1 MISNQRDFILNF
13 LPESIQDISYAQIDL
28 DISDMSVSDILRNI
42 NRTYP
47 KNSRCRNQISSG
59 QLAVAVMC
67 KSEYMYP
74 LKGLLIIVA
83 NTKKP
88 IELVSKDYIIMT
100 VSDDDI
106 AKEDNIVFI
115 ISALTKYLIENF
127 SNVFEKFQEFYVKYV
142 YDPEEDSEWEDDY
155 LAGSYEE

>member
-1 MISNQRDFILNF
+1 MVYDKKDFIREF
-13 LPESIQDISYAQIDL
+13 LPDSIQDVSYAQIDL
-28 DISDMSVSDILRNI
+28 DISDMSISDILRNI

-47 KNSRCRNQISSG
+47 KNSKCRNQISSG

-74 LKGLLIIVA
+74 LRGLLIIVA
-83 NTKKP
+83 NTSRP

-106 AKEDNIVFI
+106 SKEENIIHI
-115 ISALTKYLIENF
+115 ISAFTKYLIDNF
-127 SNVFEKFQEFYVKYV
+127 ANVFDQFQEFYVKYV
-142 YDPEEDSEWEDDY
+142 YDPEEDSEWDEIYYAED
-155 LAGSYEE
+155 

>member
-1 MISNQRDFILNF
+1 MVYDKKDFIREF
-13 LPESIQDISYAQIDL
+13 LPDSIQDVSYAQIDL
-28 DISDMSVSDILRNI
+28 DISDMSISDILRNI

-47 KNSRCRNQISSG
+47 KNSKCRNQISSG

-74 LKGLLIIVA
+74 LRGLLILVA
-83 NTKKP
+83 NTSRP

-106 AKEDNIVFI
+106 SKEENIIHI
-115 ISALTKYLIENF
+115 ISAFTKYLIDNF
-127 SNVFEKFQEFYVKYV
+127 ANVFDQFQEFYVKYV
-142 YDPEEDSEWEDDY
+142 YDPEEDSEWDEIYYAED
-155 LAGSYEE
+155 

>member
-1 MISNQRDFILNF
+1 MVYDKKDFIREF
-13 LPESIQDISYAQIDL
+13 LPDSIQDVSYAQIDL
-28 DISDMSVSDILRNI
+28 DISDMSISDILRNI

-47 KNSRCRNQISSG
+47 KNSKCRNQISSG

-67 KSEYMYP
+67 KSEYIYP

-83 NTKKP
+83 NTSKP

-106 AKEDNIVFI
+106 AKEDNIVHI
-115 ISALTKYLIENF
+115 ISAFTKYLIENF
-127 SNVFEKFQEFYVKYV
+127 ANIFDQFQEFYVKYV
-142 YDPEEDSEWEDDY
+142 YDPEEDSEWEEDY
-155 LAGSYEE
+155 LEED

>member
-1 MISNQRDFILNF
+1 MVYDKKDFIREF
-13 LPESIQDISYAQIDL
+13 LPETIQDVSYAQIDL
-28 DISDMSVSDILRNI
+28 DISDMSISDILRNI

-47 KNSRCRNQISSG
+47 KNSKCRNQISSG

-74 LKGLLIIVA
+74 LRGLLIIVA
-83 NTKKP
+83 NTSRP

-106 AKEDNIVFI
+106 SKEDNIVHI
-115 ISALTKYLIENF
+115 ISAFTKYLIDNF
-127 SNVFEKFQEFYVKYV
+127 ANVFDQFQEFYVKYV
-142 YDPEEDSEWEDDY
+142 YDPEEDSEWEEDY
-155 LAGSYEE
+155 IAED